1 MSRTEKPSFFDYF
14 HAFLEK
20 MSPAGPLSRRERKDV
35 PGFPPGVWHTAGRS
49 AKLKGQPPCAS
60 QTTSPFGC
68 LNNFC

>member
-49 AKLKGQPPCAS
+49 VKLKGLPPALHRQQALS
-60 QTTSPFGC
+60 AA
-68 LNNFC
+68 